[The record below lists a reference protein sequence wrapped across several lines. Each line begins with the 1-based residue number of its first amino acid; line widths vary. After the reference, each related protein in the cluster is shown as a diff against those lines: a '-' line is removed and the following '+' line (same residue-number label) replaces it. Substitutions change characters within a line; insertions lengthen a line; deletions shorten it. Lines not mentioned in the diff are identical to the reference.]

1 MGLFDRKKNAAE
13 NNESMEKE
21 SVAIQYPFLTILVEE
36 VLSMTSTEVSV
47 IGNVRGAEIKEGQ
60 ELFLLGKNNKSIKTR
75 AVRVED
81 ALMSKLPKAE
91 VGENV
96 AVVLEGLRHGQVEK
110 YEVLSSVN
118 SLYAEE
124 NASEEA
130 VNPYLTGLLREA
142 KRLQQDKDFMGRLV
156 EHVATEAKFLSP
168 AMHQPGNEGDES
180 KVGVA
185 LLRGKDGKNY
195 LAAFTDPH
203 ELEIMD
209 GLPEKLIQLLDFD
222 RIMMIVQQAPVDG
235 LLINAKTEGFV
246 ITRTLL
252 EALAMHKRKVDNH
265 IKEKKLD
272 PKQPMMLAIP
282 NEDNIPHELF
292 DALKEHMKTEPRIL
306 RAWYSLMMMP
316 KEDKKEHLIIL
327 DTLEE
332 APEVFGGV
340 GRVAQPFLN
349 EMQLNMQAAARVGA
363 MTEKM
368 MLFYEREDDINV

>member
-13 NNESMEKE
+13 NNESVEKK
-21 SVAIQYPFLTILVEE
+21 STAIEYPFLTILVEE

-81 ALMSKLPKAE
+81 TLMSKLSKAE

-96 AVVLEGLRHGQVEK
+96 SVVLEGLRQGQVEK

-118 SLYAEE
+118 SLYAETD
-124 NASEEA
+124 ASEEA

-222 RIMMIVQQAPVDG
+222 RIMAITQQAPVDG
-235 LLINAKTEGFV
+235 LLINPKTEGFV
-246 ITRTLL
+246 ITRPLL

-363 MTEKM
+363 MTENM

>member
-1 MGLFDRKKNAAE
+1 
-13 NNESMEKE
+13 
-21 SVAIQYPFLTILVEE
+21 
-36 VLSMTSTEVSV
+36 MTSTEVSV

-363 MTEKM
+363 MTENM